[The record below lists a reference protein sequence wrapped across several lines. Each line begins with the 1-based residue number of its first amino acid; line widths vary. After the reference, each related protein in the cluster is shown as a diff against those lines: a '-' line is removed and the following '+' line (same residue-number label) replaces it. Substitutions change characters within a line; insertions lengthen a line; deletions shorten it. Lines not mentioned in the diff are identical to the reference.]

1 MRAAD
6 LVTAGFLIAVAGV
19 VLYDAL
25 RLGIGWSTDGPKSG
39 FFPFWLALVLLVCAG
54 AVFMRAWRRHTGR
67 AFVSRGQLVPVAKV
81 LVPIVIF
88 ILLTS
93 GIKLA
98 DRTVLPALGLYVA
111 AALYL
116 AVYMRWVGRHRWVTV
131 VVLAVAIPVVTFM
144 IFEKWFVVPMPKGPL
159 EDWLGH

>member
-6 LVTAGFLIAVAGV
+6 LITAGFLILVGGV
-19 VLYDAL
+19 VLFDAL

-39 FFPFWLALVLLVCAG
+39 FFPFWLAVVLLLCAG
-54 AVFMRAWRRHTGR
+54 VVFIRAWRRHTDR
-67 AFVSRGQLVPVAKV
+67 AFVTRAQLIPVAKV
-81 LVPIVIF
+81 VIPVVAF

-93 GIKLA
+93 GIKLG
-98 DRTVLPALGLYVA
+98 DRTVLPGLGLYVA

>member
-6 LVTAGFLIAVAGV
+6 LVTAGVLIAVAGV

-25 RLGIGWSTDGPKSG
+25 RLGIGWSTDGPRSG
-39 FFPFWLALVLLVCAG
+39 FFPFWLAVVLLLCAG
-54 AVFMRAWRRHTGR
+54 AVFARAWRRHVDRPFVTR
-67 AFVSRGQLVPVAKV
+67 AQLVPVAKV
-81 LVPIVIF
+81 LIPVVAF

-93 GIKLA
+93 GIKLG
-98 DRTVLPALGLYVA
+98 DRTVLPGVGLYVA
-111 AALYL
+111 ATLYL

-131 VVLAVAIPVVTFM
+131 VALAVAIPVVTFM

>member
-1 MRAAD
+1 MRTAD
-6 LVTAGFLIAVAGV
+6 LVTAGFLIVVGGV

-25 RLGIGWSTDGPKSG
+25 RLGIGWSTDGPRSG
-39 FFPFWLALVLLVCAG
+39 FFPFWLAVVLLLCAG
-54 AVFMRAWRRHTGR
+54 AVFVRAWRRHADR
-67 AFVSRGQLVPVAKV
+67 AFVTRGQLIPVAKV
-81 LVPIVIF
+81 LIPVVAF

-93 GIKLA
+93 GIKLD
-98 DRTVLPALGLYVA
+98 DRAVLPGLGLYVA
-111 AALYL
+111 ATLYL
-116 AVYMRWVGRHRWVTV
+116 AVYMRWVGRHGWVTV

>member
-6 LVTAGFLIAVAGV
+6 LVTAGFLIAVAGI

-25 RLGIGWSTDGPKSG
+25 RLGVGWSTDGPKSG
-39 FFPFWLALVLLVCAG
+39 FFPFWLALVLLLCAG
-54 AVFMRAWRRHTGR
+54 AVFTRAWRRHADGVFVTR
-67 AFVSRGQLVPVAKV
+67 AQLIPVGKV
-81 LVPIVIF
+81 LIPVVVF

-93 GIKLA
+93 GIKLG

-131 VVLAVAIPVVTFM
+131 VVLAIAIPVVTFV
-144 IFEKWFVVPMPKGPL
+144 IFEKWFIVPMPKGPL
-159 EDWLGH
+159 EDWLGL